1 MRNRSCTDLPSYY
14 APSPGAWL
22 KNDRPYPLEVYD
34 ITSLHFHD
42 TLELGVCSEG
52 QGVCRVEDREYPFC
66 EGDVQRGRQAEQVV
80 LGESR
85 SAGRARDMGRAGAWV
100 IRADA
105 AREDG
110 SLRNSGSEEI
120 PVFVR
125 TGAAR
130 RAAGRRDAAFGESL
144 CIDRGACKS
153 LFRFTEALAF
163 AGAAFQPSA
172 ARDRADAKPFGGE
185 FVHRRSSHGR
195 SLRAELCA
203 IPKRFSCSN
212 GLFSTAIHT
221 ELQDAEGAAAFTA
234 DRPQNNGYR
243 AGRRIS
249 GCFRVQSMLSRAFR
263 RIAAAAQAEGKR
275 MKIVYNLFR
284 IYRKLIDSG
293 IAEKYTYAQDYSSL
307 LYSTKS

>member
-1 MRNRSCTDLPSYY
+1 
-14 APSPGAWL
+14 
-22 KNDRPYPLEVYD
+22 
-34 ITSLHFHD
+34 
-42 TLELGVCSEG
+42 
-52 QGVCRVEDREYPFC
+52 
-66 EGDVQRGRQAEQVV
+66 
-80 LGESR
+80 
-85 SAGRARDMGRAGAWV
+85 MGRAGAWAL
-100 IRADA
+100 RADA
-105 AREDG
+105 AREHG
-110 SLRNSGSEEI
+110 PLRNSGSEEI

-125 TGAAR
+125 TGAER

-163 AGAAFQPSA
+163 AGEAFQPSA
-172 ARDRADAKPFGGE
+172 ARDRADAKPFGGG
-185 FVHRRSSHGR
+185 FVHRRSGYGR

-293 IAEKYTYAQDYSSL
+293 IAEKYTYAQDYSSP